1 MPAEDRWKEQNG
13 SPRRIAEHSSPRQTE
28 ESGYGGAS
36 VGNET
41 GQEQHINDDRDR
53 YRTAPDE
60 AETPALDGWDRPLT
74 AKPESVNAA
83 TAKSE
88 SVEGAARS
96 SDEADWRVRTQPVAT
111 SWSTPR
117 PGTFAGKGPKDDA
130 RADRRLFDEVCERLR
145 ADDQLDASDVT
156 VTVRAAEVTLEGT
169 VADRHARERA
179 EAISASVSG
188 IREVHNHLR
197 AQPGLL
203 SEIGERLGRD

>member
-41 GQEQHINDDRDR
+41 GQEHINDDRDR

-60 AETPALDGWDRPLT
+60 AEPPALDGWDRPVT
-74 AKPESVNAA
+74 AKPESAN
-83 TAKSE
+83 
-88 SVEGAARS
+88 GAARS

-111 SWSTPR
+111 SWSAPK

-130 RADRRLFDEVCERLR
+130 RADRRLFEEVCERLR
-145 ADDQLDASDVT
+145 ADDELDASDVT
-156 VTVRAAEVTLEGT
+156 VTVREAEVTLEGT

-179 EAISASVSG
+179 EALSASVSG